1 MIKLFKQWLECL
13 LDVIEIHEPTGD
25 RVNITGN
32 RKTHKEGVP
41 MQASAFV
48 PFGYVGQSVRGLESK
63 IFIKLHVSVL
73 MKNRLWHS
81 GCV

>member
-1 MIKLFKQWLECL
+1 
-13 LDVIEIHEPTGD
+13 
-25 RVNITGN
+25 
-32 RKTHKEGVP
+32 